1 MGINRIVVY
10 DFEDG
15 AVGAP
20 FQSKGNYYPDGNY
33 GDLYGGID
41 GPNAFVASGANS
53 PLTPPVYASPGYQS
67 TRSLELRNKMSDP
80 LPRDGSPSS
89 SYPYYTWNDGW
100 GYRPDMNPPRLG
112 RVCGIEVTF
121 KVDPSVIRE
130 TIVSVALETFSHTPN
145 RAYNNVSWSITSNPQ
160 YNGGGVWYGGWR
172 GADAAG
178 NVLGP
183 GDTLFQGD
191 ASDTLH
197 VDLTQWLTAK
207 LLPTGEWSLTYAGGA
222 TIMSGQLSPDA
233 RDGGASLDIAVDTT
247 NRGRPLNDTGD
258 PTGWIDNIVFW
269 VADPPPPPPPALAA
283 EFTFT
288 SDATG
293 RMVTFDGSASTGD
306 IVDYSWDF
314 DENYTVLPPVQPA
327 DGPILEHMFYSFGPF
342 WVTLTVTDGD
352 GNTDRVIHEVDLT
365 GLRIDGDYVDDRCA
379 FSGAS

>member
-130 TIVSVALETFSHTPN
+130 TIVSVALETSSRPPN
-145 RAYNNVSWSITSNPQ
+145 RAFNSVSWNITS
-160 YNGGGVWYGGWR
+160 
-172 GADAAG
+172 
-178 NVLGP
+178 
-183 GDTLFQGD
+183 
-191 ASDTLH
+191 
-197 VDLTQWLTAK
+197 
-207 LLPTGEWSLTYAGGA
+207 
-222 TIMSGQLSPDA
+222 
-233 RDGGASLDIAVDTT
+233 
-247 NRGRPLNDTGD
+247 D
-258 PTGWIDNIVFW
+258 P
-269 VADPPPPPPPALAA
+269 
-283 EFTFT
+283 
-288 SDATG
+288 
-293 RMVTFDGSASTGD
+293 
-306 IVDYSWDF
+306 
-314 DENYTVLPPVQPA
+314 